1 MNVKNINVQVL
12 ASISNAW
19 NLLRILE
26 MNLWCQSG
34 SDFFDLDFGNWI
46 CKKEKEKLY
55 PLFKKMRQRRK
66 VPFLRFV
73 NLVVENFEQGRHFV
87 MHELYVL
94 AIKISFLFGL
104 QCRVYYKKRFNF
116 LAADPVVPLDD
127 VGKWILEDKRVFKH
141 NNLCTTWVT

>member
-55 PLFKKMRQRRK
+55 PLFKKNETEKKGAIFEIRQFCCRKFWTGPPFCDAWIVCVGHKDKFYVWFAMQSLLEKTLQLSCCWPSCSTRR
-66 VPFLRFV
+66 
-73 NLVVENFEQGRHFV
+73 
-87 MHELYVL
+87 
-94 AIKISFLFGL
+94 
-104 QCRVYYKKRFNF
+104 CRKMNPRGQKGV
-116 LAADPVVPLDD
+116 
-127 VGKWILEDKRVFKH
+127 
-141 NNLCTTWVT
+141 